1 MKDLLLEMEIY
12 AELNSV
18 PIMQKEGI
26 EFMCNFIRENNIK
39 SVLEIGSAIGYSAI
53 QMALVNEDI
62 HVTTIERDEP
72 RYLEAVKNVK
82 AANLENRIEL
92 IFGDALETVVD
103 GRYDLLFIDAAKA
116 QYIRFFDRY
125 TPFLQTNGYVITDNL
140 DFHGLVANPEK
151 TKNKNT
157 KDLVRKISRFR
168 QYLTERTDYDTTF
181 YTFGDGVAISK
192 KR

>member
-1 MKDLLLEMEIY
+1 MKDLLIEMEVY

-26 EFMCNFIRENNIK
+26 EFMCNFIREHNIK
-39 SVLEIGSAIGYSAI
+39 SILEIGSAIGYSAI

-72 RYLEAVKNVK
+72 RYLEAIKNIK
-82 AANLENRIEL
+82 AAHLENRIQI
-92 IFGDALETVVD
+92 IFGDALETEVN
-103 GRYDLLFIDAAKA
+103 GSYDLLFIDAAKA

-125 TPFLQTNGYVITDNL
+125 TPFLQKNGYVITDNL
-140 DFHGLVANPEK
+140 DFHGLVAHPEK

-168 QYLTERTDYDTTF
+168 QYLSEREDYDTTF

>member
-1 MKDLLLEMEIY
+1 MKDLLLEMEVY

-103 GRYDLLFIDAAKA
+103 GSYDLLFIDAAKA

>member
-1 MKDLLLEMEIY
+1 MKDLLIEMEVY

-26 EFMCNFIRENNIK
+26 EFMCNFIREHNIK
-39 SVLEIGSAIGYSAI
+39 SILEIGSAIGYSAI

-72 RYLEAVKNVK
+72 RYLEAIKNIK
-82 AANLENRIEL
+82 AAHLEDRIQI
-92 IFGDALETVVD
+92 IFGDALETEVN
-103 GRYDLLFIDAAKA
+103 GSYDLLFIDAAKA

-125 TPFLQTNGYVITDNL
+125 TPFLQKNGYVITDNL
-140 DFHGLVANPEK
+140 DFHGLVAHPEK

-168 QYLTERTDYDTTF
+168 QYLSEREDYDTTF

>member
-1 MKDLLLEMEIY
+1 MKDLLVEMEVY

-26 EFMCNFIRENNIK
+26 EFMCNFIREHNIK
-39 SVLEIGSAIGYSAI
+39 SILEIGSAIGYSAI
-53 QMALVNEDI
+53 QMALVDDNI

-72 RYLEAVKNVK
+72 RYLEAIKNIK
-82 AANLENRIEL
+82 ATHLEDRIDI

-103 GRYDLLFIDAAKA
+103 GSYDLLFIDAAKA
-116 QYIRFFDRY
+116 QYIRFFERY
-125 TPFLQTNGYVITDNL
+125 TPFLKQNGYVITDNL
-140 DFHGLVANPEK
+140 DFHGLVAHPEK

-168 QYLTERTDYDTTF
+168 QYLSEREDYDTTF

-192 KR
+192 KL

>member
-103 GRYDLLFIDAAKA
+103 GSYDLLFIDAAKA

>member
-1 MKDLLLEMEIY
+1 MKDLLIEMEVY

-26 EFMCNFIRENNIK
+26 EFMCNFIREHNIK
-39 SVLEIGSAIGYSAI
+39 SILEIGSAIGYSAI

-72 RYLEAVKNVK
+72 RYLEAIKNIK
-82 AANLENRIEL
+82 AAHLENRIQI
-92 IFGDALETVVD
+92 IFGDALETEVN
-103 GRYDLLFIDAAKA
+103 GSYDLLFIDAAKA

-140 DFHGLVANPEK
+140 DFHGLVAHPEK

-168 QYLTERTDYDTTF
+168 QYLSEREDYDTTF

-192 KR
+192 NR

>member
-1 MKDLLLEMEIY
+1 MKDLLVEMEVY

>member
-1 MKDLLLEMEIY
+1 MKDLLVEMEVY

-18 PIMQKEGI
+18 PIMKKEGI
-26 EFMCNFIRENNIK
+26 EFMCNFIREHNIK
-39 SVLEIGSAIGYSAI
+39 SILEIGCAIGYSAI
-53 QMALVNEDI
+53 QMALVDENI

-72 RYLEAVKNVK
+72 RYLEAIKNIK
-82 AANLENRIEL
+82 AMHLEDRIN
-92 IFGDALETVVD
+92 IMFGEALETVVA
-103 GRYDLLFIDAAKA
+103 GIYDLLFIDAAKA

-125 TPFLQTNGYVITDNL
+125 TPFLKQNGYVITDNL
-140 DFHGLVANPEK
+140 DFHGLVAHPEK

-168 QYLTERTDYDTTF
+168 QYLSEREDYDTTF

-192 KR
+192 KL

>member
-1 MKDLLLEMEIY
+1 MKDLLIEMEVY

-26 EFMCNFIRENNIK
+26 EFMCNFIREHNIK
-39 SVLEIGSAIGYSAI
+39 SILEIGSAIGYSAI

-72 RYLEAVKNVK
+72 RYLEAIKNIK
-82 AANLENRIEL
+82 AAHLEDRIQI
-92 IFGDALETVVD
+92 IFGDALETEVN
-103 GRYDLLFIDAAKA
+103 GSYDLLFIDAAKA

-140 DFHGLVANPEK
+140 DFHGLVAHPEK

-168 QYLTERTDYDTTF
+168 QYLSEREDYDTTF

>member
-1 MKDLLLEMEIY
+1 MKDLLIEMEVY

-26 EFMCNFIRENNIK
+26 EFMCNFIREHNIK
-39 SVLEIGSAIGYSAI
+39 SILEIGSAIGYSAI

-72 RYLEAVKNVK
+72 RYLEAIKNIK
-82 AANLENRIEL
+82 AAHLENRIQI
-92 IFGDALETVVD
+92 IFGDALETEVN
-103 GRYDLLFIDAAKA
+103 GSYDLLFIDAAKA

-140 DFHGLVANPEK
+140 DFHGLVAHPEK

-168 QYLTERTDYDTTF
+168 QYLSEREDYDTTF